1 MAPEVGHRVAV
12 KFIQPSQSINSPHTY
27 TADQH
32 GKILRARVFVT
43 GNEFNF
49 QLDVL
54 PNISKLV
61 QETVLAYMAQLRG
74 RGTGYLAHDV
84 LVLHLPVDEDGYR
97 QNAYQDQPGPGVGV
111 EESFAEFYVEVQHVL
126 YVQLGIEAWQGQQGG
141 YAQGQGKPKQGVF
154 KESAYQQVDL
164 RGDEEYQLKRKEKQ

>member
-1 MAPEVGHRVAV
+1 MLVAG
-12 KFIQPSQSINSPHTY
+12 
-27 TADQH
+27 DE
-32 GKILRARVFVT
+32 LD
-43 GNEFNF
+43 F

-61 QETVLAYMAQLRG
+61 QETVLAYVAQLRG

-97 QNAYQDQPGPGVGV
+97 QNAYQNQPGPGVGI

-126 YVQLGIEAWQGQQGG
+126 NVQIGIEAWQCQQGG
-141 YAQGQGKPKQGVF
+141 YA
-154 KESAYQQVDL
+154 
-164 RGDEEYQLKRKEKQ
+164 